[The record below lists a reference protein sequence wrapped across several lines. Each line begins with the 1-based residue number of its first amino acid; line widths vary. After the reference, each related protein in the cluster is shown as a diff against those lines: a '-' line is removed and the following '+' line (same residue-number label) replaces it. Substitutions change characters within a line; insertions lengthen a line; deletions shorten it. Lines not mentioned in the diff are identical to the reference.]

1 MQSKNLTFVHWTKF
15 PETKYPL
22 ISLKCSGVIQDFVLI
37 YFQNGLPKDG
47 DIENLFDAIIL
58 IFKLRRHRRWWNDLN
73 LKWVELN
80 WSRWLLV
87 YVTKNKLRGSTI
99 TFPHSAV
106 ITESHPSDNCTGTFV
121 WQARH
126 YDLDANNPDGC
137 APCNC
142 DPGAST
148 SLECPA
154 DTGMCTCMENI
165 GGRDC
170 RTPSSGNYVPK
181 LDAMTYD
188 AEFAYN
194 ATVSAF
200 QSKLETFS
208 AYVFIWRF
216 SSLARAQSLL
226 LQRRKKC
233 LSENE

>member
-1 MQSKNLTFVHWTKF
+1 MT
-15 PETKYPL
+15 
-22 ISLKCSGVIQDFVLI
+22 
-37 YFQNGLPKDG
+37 
-47 DIENLFDAIIL
+47 
-58 IFKLRRHRRWWNDLN
+58 LN
-73 LKWVELN
+73 LCHKKTN
-80 WSRWLLV
+80 FRSA
-87 YVTKNKLRGSTI
+87 TI

-106 ITESHPSDNCTGTFV
+106 ITECHTSDNCTGTLV

-188 AEFAYN
+188 AEFAFN

-216 SSLARAQSLL
+216 SIIS
-226 LQRRKKC
+226 
-233 LSENE
+233 